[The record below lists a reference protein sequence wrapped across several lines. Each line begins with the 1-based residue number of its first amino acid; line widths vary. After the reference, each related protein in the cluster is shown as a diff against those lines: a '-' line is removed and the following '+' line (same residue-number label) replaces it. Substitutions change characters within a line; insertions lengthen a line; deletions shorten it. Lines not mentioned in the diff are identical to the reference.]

1 MRLKI
6 ITICLILSELT
17 SYSQELLLEAPSFKI
32 EKSFGKKDSNRK
44 KTGEWL
50 YYRKDQSLVVKI
62 LFENGKFNGFLKYY
76 WENGNLYN
84 SVNYVKGKKEGV
96 DKTYFK
102 DGSIA
107 AVMSFKD
114 GLKNGE
120 HKEYRS
126 DGSVNSI
133 KNYKNDVLH
142 GSFVDFYRGEIFENG
157 NYENG
162 KKHGKWLNYSQGEVL
177 LESEYNGGV
186 PNGIW
191 KKHFTRSGAR
201 EESLELK
208 DQIEYEYEVYNGVVI
223 NPIKIY
229 DYVNIDNKYVDKND
243 RLWKLE
249 KQYWQGN
256 INIKTADIEKPEAFN
271 KTGEWKKQNMNG
283 EFRGKAEYKNG
294 VEIFKSN
301 FWPNGNKKTEDRI
314 KDGIYYFEHY
324 WPNGI
329 LWTKGTNYN
338 DSSGESIE
346 IEGNSQDGEMPW
358 KQNKNLY
365 TKFFNNG
372 EKKEVVE
379 QTDWYIKHGGY
390 VKYYKNTKVEI
401 RGSYQNN
408 QKSGTWKYYDEQGNL
423 IKTENYSNGIK
434 Q

>member
-1 MRLKI
+1 MRLII
-6 ITICLILSELT
+6 ITIFLFTYSLT
-17 SYSQELLLEAPSFKI
+17 SYGQLLSTPSFKI
-32 EKSFGKKDSNRK
+32 EKAYGNKDSNEK
-44 KTGEWL
+44 KTGEWK
-50 YYRKDQSLVVKI
+50 YYRKDQSLIGQVYFK
-62 LFENGKFNGFLKYY
+62 NGKIDGLLKYY

-84 SVNYVKGKKEGV
+84 TGNFISGKEEGIQ
-96 DKTYFK
+96 KTYYK

-107 AVMSFKD
+107 KVTSFKN
-114 GLKNGE
+114 GLKYGE
-120 HKEYRS
+120 EKEYNN
-126 DGSVNSI
+126 DGSVYSI
-133 KNYKNDVLH
+133 KNYKNNILH
-142 GSFVDFYRGEIFENG
+142 GNNVEFFRGEIYKSG
-157 NYENG
+157 HYENG

-191 KKHFTRSGAR
+191 KKHFNRSGAR
-201 EESLELK
+201 EESLKLK

-314 KDGIYYFEHY
+314 KDGIHYFEHY

-401 RGSYQNN
+401 RGFYENDK
-408 QKSGTWKYYDEQGNL
+408 KSGLWKYYDEKGNL
-423 IKTENYSNGIK
+423 TQTENYINGIK